1 MPIHNA
7 DVAAIFDR
15 VADFLEIA
23 AANPFRIRAY
33 RNAARTIADL
43 PQSVAGMVAAEEDLS
58 RLPGIGHDL
67 AEKIAEIVATGSLG
81 MLDELTRELPAELTD
96 LLQVAQLGPKRVA
109 ILYRQLGISN
119 LAELAAAARGQKI
132 RRLKGFGEK
141 TENKILEELQWR
153 HREQGRIK
161 LIRAEQV
168 AEPLLA
174 YLAAVPGVTR
184 AVAAGSYRR
193 RRETVG
199 DLDILVTCRP
209 ASPVMERMVAYED
222 VAAVI
227 GRGDTKSTVRLR
239 DGLQVDL
246 RVVPDECYGAA
257 LHHFTGSKEHN
268 VAVRKIAVQ
277 KGLKINEYG
286 VFGGEDQQ
294 RRLAGAS
301 EEEVLAAIGL
311 PFIEP
316 ELRENQGEIEAAR
329 SGRLP
334 ELIVADDI
342 RGDLHVHTT
351 ATDGRASLG
360 EMVAA
365 ARELGYEYLAITEH
379 SRAIAVAHGFDRRR
393 LEQQLDEIDQLADEY
408 PGFRIIKGI
417 EVDILSDGSLDLP
430 DTVLKK
436 LDLTVCSIHSGF
448 NLPVARQTERI
459 IRAMD
464 NPLCRIIG
472 HPTGRLINERAPYG
486 VDMEQVMAAARERGC
501 FLELNANPDRLDLT
515 DHHCRLAKEM
525 GVKVAISTDAHSV
538 AGLANIK
545 YGLDQARRGWLSR
558 DDVLNTRP
566 VAELLQLLRR

>member
-448 NLPVARQTERI
+448 NLPAARQTERM

-464 NPLCRIIG
+464 NPHCRIIG

>member
-43 PQSVAGMVAAEEDLS
+43 PQSVAGLVAAGEDLS

-67 AEKIAEIVATGSLG
+67 AEKIAEIVATGTLG

-119 LAELAAAARGQKI
+119 LAELAAAARAQQI

-141 TENKILEELQWR
+141 TENKILTELQWR

-222 VAAVI
+222 VAAVL

-257 LHHFTGSKEHN
+257 LYHFTGSKEHN

-286 VFGGEDQQ
+286 IFGGEDHG

-301 EEEVLAAIGL
+301 EEEVLGAIGL

-342 RGDLHVHTT
+342 RGDLHVHTK

-379 SRAIAVAHGFDRRR
+379 SRAIAVAHGLDRRR
-393 LEQQLDEIDQLADEY
+393 LEQQLAEIDRLAEQY
-408 PGFRIIKGI
+408 PDFRILKGI
-417 EVDILSDGSLDLP
+417 EVDILADGSLDLP

-436 LDLTVCSIHSGF
+436 LDLTVCSVHSGF
-448 NLPVARQTERI
+448 NLPAARQTERI

-464 NPLCRIIG
+464 NPHCRIIG

-486 VDMEQVMAAARERGC
+486 VDMEQIMAAARERGC

-515 DHHCRLAKEM
+515 DHHCRLAKEF

-545 YGLDQARRGWLSR
+545 YGLDQARRGWLNR

-566 VAELLQLLRR
+566 VAELLHLLRR

>member
-448 NLPVARQTERI
+448 NLPVARQTERM

-464 NPLCRIIG
+464 NPHCRIIG